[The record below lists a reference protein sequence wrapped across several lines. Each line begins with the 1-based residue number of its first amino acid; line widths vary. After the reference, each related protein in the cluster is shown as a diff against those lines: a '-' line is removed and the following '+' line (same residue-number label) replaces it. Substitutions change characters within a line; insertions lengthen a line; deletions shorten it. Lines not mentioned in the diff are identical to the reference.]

1 MKSIDRIAIGIFYVS
16 PTHSNNAT
24 NGLKCPYKDNINYLR
39 FQKTRYSP
47 IGRTEKM
54 MDQDTCTLCK
64 TLAITKDH

>member
-1 MKSIDRIAIGIFYVS
+1 MKSIDRVALGIVYIYVN

-24 NGLKCPYKDNINYLR
+24 NGWKCPYKDGINYLR

-54 MDQDTCTLCK
+54 MVQARYLHF
-64 TLAITKDH
+64 I

>member
-1 MKSIDRIAIGIFYVS
+1 MKSIDRVALGMVYIYVN

-24 NGLKCPYKDNINYLR
+24 YGLKYPFKDNLNYLR

-54 MDQDTCTLCK
+54 IDQVKYLHF
-64 TLAITKDH
+64 I